1 MRNSVPRKKFLEKLP
16 KNGII
21 AEIGVASGEH
31 AISMMDISSPKKI
44 FLIDPWLP
52 SFNPNYE
59 GKVMSEI
66 ANLGVSIISK
76 NDFSD
81 SIETEKIVALQESSV
96 EASFLFKDEYFD
108 YVYIDAD
115 HRYEYVKE
123 DIEHWYPK
131 IKVGG
136 YITGHDYRENRL
148 KRYGIKKAVDEFVK
162 ANNLKIAFRSSGH
175 DWAVQKK

>member
-59 GKVMSEI
+59 SKVMSEI
-66 ANLGVSIISK
+66 ANLGVSIMSK
-76 NDFSD
+76 N
-81 SIETEKIVALQESSV
+81 
-96 EASFLFKDEYFD
+96 
-108 YVYIDAD
+108 
-115 HRYEYVKE
+115 
-123 DIEHWYPK
+123 
-131 IKVGG
+131 
-136 YITGHDYRENRL
+136 DYRENRL

-162 ANNLKIAFRSSGH
+162 ANNLKIAFRSSGN